1 MSDRLVG
8 LFAQE
13 LGVDAGNLT
22 DASSP
27 ENVPQWDSLA
37 AMHGHAR
44 EAYPE
49 ECCGVL
55 FEREGRVQCVRASN
69 VQNALHIQDP
79 AQFPRTAASGYTM
92 GPEAAPIL
100 IGSERGELRLLAI
113 YHSHPQRE
121 AYFSQEDRRQ
131 ALGARG
137 EPIYPQ
143 AGYIVMSVRNREV
156 RATKVFVWD
165 AASRDYV
172 EAQIESKSGRGSEQA
187 DTP

>member
-1 MSDRLVG
+1 MTFTLSG
-8 LFAQE
+8 
-13 LGVDAGNLT
+13 
-22 DASSP
+22 S
-27 ENVPQWDSLA
+27 SLA
-37 AMHGHAR
+37 AIDAHAR

-49 ECCGVL
+49 ECCGMI
-55 FEREGRVQCVRASN
+55 FERGGREEILRATN
-69 VQNALHIQDP
+69 VQNELHAQDP
-79 AQFPRTAASGYTM
+79 DRFPRTAATGYTM

-113 YHSHPQRE
+113 YHSHPERE

-131 ALGARG
+131 ALGAWD

-165 AASRDYV
+165 AAARDYI
-172 EAQIESKSGRGSEQA
+172 EAQICC
-187 DTP
+187 T